1 MQKKESLT
9 GAVSAIKGSELVG
22 TKNES
27 VVNMLSGRI
36 PGVRVVQSSGE
47 PGAFAS
53 GIQIRGFGAPLAIID
68 GVPRNN
74 LARLD
79 VHEIE
84 SISVLKDASAA
95 IYGVRASS
103 GVILVTTKKGAG
115 KKTSLDCS
123 TYFGFQ
129 APNNTPRGLAA
140 VDRKSVV

>member
-9 GAVSAIKGSELVG
+9 GAVSAIKGSDLVG

-53 GIQIRGFGAPLAIID
+53 GIQIRGFGAPLVIID

-79 VHEIE
+79 VHEIT

-95 IYGVRASS
+95 IYGVRS
-103 GVILVTTKKGAG
+103 
-115 KKTSLDCS
+115 
-123 TYFGFQ
+123 
-129 APNNTPRGLAA
+129 N
-140 VDRKSVV
+140 RKSNSMTSSNSF